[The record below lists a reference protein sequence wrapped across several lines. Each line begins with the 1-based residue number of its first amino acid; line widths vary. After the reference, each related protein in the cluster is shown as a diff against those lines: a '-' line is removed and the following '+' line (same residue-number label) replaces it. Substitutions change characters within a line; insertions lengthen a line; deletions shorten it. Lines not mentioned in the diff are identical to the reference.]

1 MKISRD
7 LTDWTVTP
15 TGGPVPA
22 DLAGVPVPASVP
34 GTSHTALLEQGL
46 IPDPY
51 LGTNETS
58 LAWMHRTTWRYATV
72 LDEPPAAADERVDLL
87 FEGIDTVATVDVDS
101 DVERTGVAQG
111 RTELGRTA
119 NMHRSYR
126 YDVRDLVGRPAN
138 LVVDLDSALETAEAE
153 EERLG
158 TRPSANSH
166 PFNMVRKMAC
176 SFGWDWGPDL
186 QTAGLW
192 KPVRVQRWRVARLA
206 QVTPLATVVP
216 GAVEL
221 ADDGVTTPGATDAAG
236 RRTGVVDV
244 RVEVELSGLAES
256 VPLTI
261 HVTVGDRGV
270 TTGIPAGWT
279 GGVLDVRV
287 HLPDVDLWWP
297 AGHGDQ
303 PLYPIEVTVH
313 EGDGKDRSNPLD
325 SWSGRVAFRTVEVD
339 RSRDEHG
346 TGFTFVVNG
355 KPVFARG
362 ANWIPDDHLLTRIT
376 RERLERRVDQALGAH
391 LNLLRVWGGGIYESD
406 DFYDVCDE
414 KGVMVW
420 QDILLACAAYPE
432 EAPHRAELEAELR
445 ENAARLAPHPSLVLW
460 NGGNENIWGHEDW
473 GWKEPLGDLTW
484 GAQYYYELFPKVLA
498 EVDPTRP
505 YSDGSPYSPGFPPE
519 QVHPNDP
526 DHGTH
531 HQWDVWNR
539 IDYSHYHDDVPR
551 FPSEFGFQGPAT
563 WATTRR
569 AILPGGDD
577 GAPPGFKDS
586 EVFLLHQKA
595 VDGNGKLDRGL
606 APHLAVP
613 ESFTDWHWA
622 TQLNQA
628 RAIQY
633 AVEHYRSW
641 WPRTAGAIV
650 WQLNDC
656 WPVTSWA
663 AVDGDGRRKPLW
675 YAMKHAFADRI
686 VTVQPRGSDLAAAL
700 VNDTDEPWTGQVD
713 AARTTLGGEVLATSG
728 LAAEPVTVAPRSVA
742 LVPLTGA
749 LTAVADPTNEVLV
762 VTLGD
767 ARGLHRWAQSK
778 DLALDPVPIRATVTA
793 QDGGYRVEVTAT
805 SLALGVTLLVDR
817 LDPDAQVDEQVV
829 DLPAGA
835 TTAFFVASGNLDP
848 RALVARPVLRTE
860 NDLVPHPAGA
870 GQ

>member
-1 MKISRD
+1 MISRE
-7 LTDWTVTP
+7 LTDWNLTA

-22 DLAGVPVPASVP
+22 DLAGVEVPATVP
-34 GTSHTALLEQGL
+34 GTNHTALLDRGL

-58 LAWMHRTTWRYATV
+58 LAWMKRTTWRYATV
-72 LDEPPAAADERVDLL
+72 LDEPAAADDERVDLL
-87 FEGIDTVATVDVDS
+87 FEGVDTVAGIS
-101 DVERTGVAQG
+101 LGG
-111 RTELGRTA
+111 SELGRTA

-126 YDVRDLVGRPAN
+126 YDVRSLVGTPTD

-153 EERLG
+153 AKRLG
-158 TRPSANSH
+158 TRPMAYNQ

-206 QVTPLATVVP
+206 QVVPLATVS
-216 GAVEL
+216 
-221 ADDGVTTPGATDAAG
+221 DDGAG
-236 RRTGVVDV
+236 LVDV
-244 RVEVELSGLAES
+244 RVEIETSGLSEAGQLTVDVS
-256 VPLTI
+256 V
-261 HVTVGDRGV
+261 GRRGG
-270 TTGIPAGWT
+270 TTSVPAGWS
-279 GGVLDVRV
+279 GGTLDVHV
-287 HLPDVDLWWP
+287 EVPDVDLWWP
-297 AGHGDQ
+297 AGHGEQ
-303 PLYPIEVTVH
+303 PLYPIEVTLH
-313 EGDGKDRSNPLD
+313 EGDGTARSNPLD
-325 SWSGRVAFRTVEVD
+325 TWSGRVAFRTVEVD

-346 TGFTFVVNG
+346 TRFMFYVNG
-355 KPVFARG
+355 KHVFARG

-376 RERLERRVDQALGAH
+376 RERLEQRVDQARGAN

-432 EAPHRAELEAELR
+432 EAPHWAEFEAELR

-473 GWKEPLGDLTW
+473 DWKEPLGDLTW
-484 GAQYYYELFPKVLA
+484 GAGYYYELFPKVLA
-498 EVDPTRP
+498 EVDPTRT
-505 YSDGSPYSPGFPPE
+505 YSDGSPYSPGFTPDE
-519 QVHPNDP
+519 VHPNDP

-539 IDYSHYHDDVPR
+539 IDYTHYRDDVPR

-563 WATTRR
+563 WATMQR
-569 AILPGGDD
+569 AILPDSAD
-577 GAPPGFKDS
+577 VPPGFKES

-595 VDGNGKLDRGL
+595 EHGNLKLDGGL
-606 APHLAVP
+606 AAHLDVP
-613 ESFTDWHWA
+613 QDFVDWHWA

-628 RAIQY
+628 RAIQF
-633 AVEHYRSW
+633 ALEHYRSW

-675 YAMKHAFADRI
+675 YALKHAFADRL
-686 VTVQPRGSDLAAAL
+686 VTVQPRGTDLVAAL
-700 VNDTDEPWTGQVD
+700 VNDTDEAWTGQVE
-713 AARTTLGGEVLATSG
+713 AVRTALDGAVLATSDPAG
-728 LAAEPVTVAPRSVA
+728 ETVTVGPRSVA
-742 LVPLTGA
+742 YVPLAGD
-749 LTAVADPTNEVLV
+749 LVAVGDPANEVLV
-762 VTLGD
+762 VTLGE
-767 ARGLHRWAQSK
+767 ARGLHRWAESK
-778 DLALDPVPIRATVTA
+778 DLALDPAPLRTTVTA
-793 QDGGYRVEVTAT
+793 EDGGYRVDVTAT
-805 SLALGVTLLVDR
+805 SLALGVTLLADR
-817 LDPDAQVDEQVV
+817 LDPDAQVDDQVV

-835 TTAFFVASGNLDP
+835 TAVFHVTSSGLDQD
-848 RALVARPVLRTE
+848 ALTTRPVLRTE
-860 NDLVPHPAGA
+860 NDLVRTAG
-870 GQ
+870 

>member
-1 MKISRD
+1 MISRE
-7 LTDWTVTP
+7 LTDWNLTA

-22 DLAGVPVPASVP
+22 DLAGIEVPATVP
-34 GTSHTALLEQGL
+34 GTNHTALLERGL

-58 LAWMHRTTWRYATV
+58 LTWMKRSTWRYATV
-72 LDEPPAAADERVDLL
+72 LDEPAAAPDERVDLL
-87 FEGIDTVATVDVDS
+87 FEGVDTVAGIS
-101 DVERTGVAQG
+101 LGGVG
-111 RTELGRTA
+111 LGRTA

-126 YDVRDLVGRPAN
+126 YDVRSLVGEPTD

-153 EERLG
+153 AKRLG
-158 TRPSANSH
+158 TRPMAYNQ

-206 QVTPLATVVP
+206 RVTPLATV
-216 GAVEL
+216 
-221 ADDGVTTPGATDAAG
+221 ADDG
-236 RRTGVVDV
+236 TGLVDV
-244 RVEVELSGLAES
+244 RVEIERSGLS
-256 VPLTI
+256 DLGRLT
-261 HVTVGDRGV
+261 VDVSVGDRGV
-270 TTGIPAGWT
+270 SSMVSPGWT
-279 GGVLDVRV
+279 GGVLDVQV
-287 HLPDVDLWWP
+287 EAGDVDLWWP

-303 PLYPIEVTVH
+303 PLYPIEVAVY
-313 EGDGKDRSNPLD
+313 EGNGEDRSNPLD
-325 SWSGRVAFRTVEVD
+325 TWSGRVAFRTVEVD
-339 RSRDEHG
+339 RGREEHG
-346 TGFTFVVNG
+346 TRFMFVVNG
-355 KPVFARG
+355 KRVFARG

-376 RERLERRVDQALGAH
+376 RERLERRVDQARGAN

-432 EAPHRAELEAELR
+432 ESPHRAEFEAELR

-484 GAQYYYELFPKVLA
+484 GAGYYYELFPKILA

-505 YSDGSPYSPGFPPE
+505 YSDGSPYSPGFTPDE
-519 QVHPNDP
+519 VHPNDP

-539 IDYSHYHDDVPR
+539 VDYTHYRDDVPR

-563 WATTRR
+563 WATMRR
-569 AILPGGDD
+569 AILPDSAD
-577 GAPPGFKDS
+577 VPAGFKES

-595 VDGNGKLDRGL
+595 EHGNLKLDGGL
-606 APHLAVP
+606 AAHLDVP
-613 ESFTDWHWA
+613 QDFTDWHWA

-633 AVEHYRSW
+633 ALEHYRSW

-675 YAMKHAFADRI
+675 YAMKHAFADRL
-686 VTVQPRGSDLAAAL
+686 VTVQPRGSELVAAF
-700 VNDTDEPWTGQVD
+700 VNDTDEPWTGPVE
-713 AARTTLGGEVLATSG
+713 AVRTSLGGKVLS
-728 LAAEPVTVAPRSVA
+728 AADPAGEPVTVGPRSVA
-742 LVPLTGA
+742 LVPLTGDLVA
-749 LTAVADPTNEVLV
+749 VGDTANEVLV
-762 VTLGD
+762 VTLGG
-767 ARGLHRWAQSK
+767 ARALHRWAESK
-778 DLALDPVPIRATVTA
+778 DLALDPDPVRTTVAA

-805 SLALGVTLLVDR
+805 SLALGVTLLADR
-817 LDPDAQVDEQVV
+817 LDPDAQVDEQVI
-829 DLPAGA
+829 DLPAG
-835 TTAFFVASGNLDP
+835 TTAVFHVASRGLDP
-848 RALVARPVLRTE
+848 EALVRRPVLRTE
-860 NDLVPHPAGA
+860 NDLVRTAG
-870 GQ
+870 

>member
-1 MKISRD
+1 MISRE
-7 LTDWTVTP
+7 LTDWTLTA

-22 DLAGVPVPASVP
+22 DLAGVDVPATVP
-34 GTSHTALLEQGL
+34 GTNHTALLDRGL

-58 LAWMHRTTWRYATV
+58 LAWMKRATWRYATV
-72 LDEPPAAADERVDLL
+72 LDEPAAAPDERVDLL
-87 FEGIDTVATVDVDS
+87 FEGVDTVAEIS
-101 DVERTGVAQG
+101 LGGAA
-111 RTELGRTA
+111 LGRTA

-126 YDVRDLVGRPAN
+126 YDIRSLVGTPAD

-153 EERLG
+153 AERIG
-158 TRPSANSH
+158 TRPMAYDQ

-206 QVTPLATVVP
+206 GVVPLATVS
-216 GAVEL
+216 
-221 ADDGVTTPGATDAAG
+221 DDGAG
-236 RRTGVVDV
+236 LVDVRLEVETSGLSDVGQLVVDV
-244 RVEVELSGLAES
+244 S
-256 VPLTI
+256 
-261 HVTVGDRGV
+261 VGDRGV
-270 TTGIPAGWT
+270 TTGIPAGWS
-279 GGVLDVRV
+279 GGALDVQV
-287 HLPDVDLWWP
+287 EVPDVDLWWP
-297 AGHGDQ
+297 AGHGEQ
-303 PLYPIEVTVH
+303 PLYPIVVTLY
-313 EGDGKDRSNPLD
+313 EGNGEDRSNPLD

-339 RSRDEHG
+339 RGRDEHG
-346 TGFTFVVNG
+346 TAFTFVING

-376 RERLERRVDQALGAH
+376 RERLEQRVDQALGAH

-432 EAPHRAELEAELR
+432 EAPHPTEFEAELR

-473 GWKEPLGDLTW
+473 NWKEPLGDLTW
-484 GAQYYYELFPKVLA
+484 GAGYYYELFPKVLA
-498 EVDPTRP
+498 EVDPTRT

-519 QVHPNDP
+519 ETHPNDP

-539 IDYSHYHDDVPR
+539 IDYTHYRDDVPR

-563 WATTRR
+563 WATMQR
-569 AILPGGDD
+569 AILPDSAD
-577 GAPPGFKDS
+577 VPPGFKES

-595 VDGNGKLDRGL
+595 LDGNGKLDRGL
-606 APHLAVP
+606 APHLGVP
-613 ESFTDWHWA
+613 EDFTDWHWA

-628 RAIQY
+628 RALQF
-633 AVEHYRSW
+633 ALEHYRSW

-675 YAMKHAFADRI
+675 YALKHAFADRV
-686 VTVQPRGSDLAAAL
+686 VTVQPRGTDLVAAL
-700 VNDTDEPWTGQVD
+700 VNDTDEPWTGQVE
-713 AARTTLGGEVLATSG
+713 AVRTTLDGAVLAASDT
-728 LAAEPVTVAPRSVA
+728 AAGTVTVAPRSVTH
-742 LVPLTGA
+742 VPLAGD
-749 LTAVADPTNEVLV
+749 LVAVGDPANEVLV
-762 VTLGD
+762 VTVGE
-767 ARGLHRWAQSK
+767 ARGLHRWAESK
-778 DLALDPVPIRATVTA
+778 DLALDPAPVRATVTA
-793 QDGGYRVEVTAT
+793 EDGGYRVDVTAT
-805 SLALGVTLLVDR
+805 SLALGVTLLADR
-817 LDPDAQVDEQVV
+817 LDPDAEVDDQVV
-829 DLPAGA
+829 DLPAG
-835 TTAFFVASGNLDP
+835 TTAVFHVTSTGLDP
-848 RALVARPVLRTE
+848 EALVTRPVLRTE
-860 NDLVPHPAGA
+860 NDLVRAAG
-870 GQ
+870 

>member
-1 MKISRD
+1 MISRE
-7 LTDWTVTP
+7 LTEWNLTA

-22 DLAGVPVPASVP
+22 DLAGIEVPATVP
-34 GTSHTALLEQGL
+34 GTSHTALLDRDL

-58 LAWMHRTTWRYATV
+58 LAWMKRATWRYATV
-72 LDEPPAAADERVDLL
+72 LDEPAAASDERVDLL
-87 FEGIDTVATVDVDS
+87 FEGVDTVAGIS
-101 DVERTGVAQG
+101 LGGV
-111 RTELGRTA
+111 ELGRTA

-126 YDVRDLVGRPAN
+126 YDVRSLVGAPAD
-138 LVVDLDSALETAEAE
+138 LVVDLDSALEAAAAEAL
-153 EERLG
+153 RLG
-158 TRPSANSH
+158 TRPMAYDQ

-192 KPVRVQRWRVARLA
+192 KPVRVQRWRVARLVR
-206 QVTPLATVVP
+206 VTPLVTVVP
-216 GAVEL
+216 GDVAL
-221 ADDGVTTPGATDAAG
+221 SDDEVVAPGSSVSDAEG

-244 RVEVELSGLAES
+244 HVEIERSGLGEP
-256 VPLTI
+256 VPLTLD
-261 HVTVGDRGV
+261 VSVGGQSGRGV
-270 TTGIPAGWT
+270 STFLPASASGTTH
-279 GGVLDVRV
+279 VRV
-287 HLPDVDLWWP
+287 HLPDPELWWP
-297 AGHGDQ
+297 AGHGEQ
-303 PLYPIEVTVH
+303 PLYPVEVRLYAGNG
-313 EGDGKDRSNPLD
+313 EDRSEPLD
-325 SWSGRVAFRTVEVD
+325 SWDGRVGFRNVVVD
-339 RSRDEHG
+339 TTPDEQG
-346 TGFTFVVNG
+346 TSFTFVVNG
-355 KPVFARG
+355 KHVFARG

-376 RERLERRVDQALGAH
+376 RERLERRIDQARGAN

-432 EAPHRAELEAELR
+432 EDPHWGELEAELR

-484 GAQYYYELFPKVLA
+484 GAGYYYELFPKVLA
-498 EVDPTRP
+498 EIDPTRP
-505 YSDGSPYSPGFPPE
+505 YADGSPYSPGFAPE
-519 QVHPNDP
+519 EMHPNDP
-526 DHGTH
+526 NHGTH

-539 IDYSHYHDDVPR
+539 IDYTHYRDDVPR

-563 WATTRR
+563 WATMRR
-569 AILPGGDD
+569 AILPQGDSVVEPVEI
-577 GAPPGFKDS
+577 PPGFKES

-595 VDGNGKLDRGL
+595 EHGNLKLDGGL
-606 APHLAVP
+606 AAHLDVP
-613 ESFTDWHWA
+613 EGFVDWHWA

-675 YAMKHAFADRI
+675 YALKHAFADRI
-686 VTVQPRGSDLAAAL
+686 VTVQPRGAGLVAAL

-713 AARTTLGGEVLATSG
+713 AARTTLGGDVLATSG
-728 LAAEPVTVAPRSVA
+728 SEVAVAPRSVT
-742 LVPLTGA
+742 LVPLEGT
-749 LTAVADPTNEVLV
+749 VADVGDAANEVLV
-762 VTLGD
+762 VTFGG
-767 ARGLHRWAQSK
+767 ARGLHRWAESK
-778 DLALDPVPIRATVTA
+778 DLALDPAPVRTTVVA
-793 QDGGYRVEVTAT
+793 EEGGYRVDVTAT
-805 SLALGVTLLVDR
+805 SLALGVTLLPDR

-829 DLPAGA
+829 DLPAG
-835 TTAFFVASGNLDP
+835 TTTVFHVTSQGLDP
-848 RALVARPVLRTE
+848 EALASRPVLRTE
-860 NDLVPHPAGA
+860 NDLVPSAG
-870 GQ
+870 

>member
-7 LTDWTVTP
+7 LTDWTVTA

-22 DLAGVPVPASVP
+22 DLAGVPVPATVP

-51 LGTNETS
+51 LGTNETE
-58 LAWMHRTTWRYATV
+58 LAWMKRATWRYATV
-72 LDEPPAAADERVDLL
+72 LDEPAADDDEHVDLV
-87 FEGIDTVATVDVDS
+87 FEGIDTVAGVVVDT
-101 DVERTGVAQG
+101 DVEQTAVGQG
-111 RTELGRTA
+111 RVELGRTA
-119 NMHRSYR
+119 NMHRFYR
-126 YDVRDLVGRPAN
+126 YDVRGLVGTPAN
-138 LVVDLDSALETAEAE
+138 LMVDLDSALETAEAE
-153 EERLG
+153 AERLG
-158 TRPSANSH
+158 ARPMAYDQ

-192 KPVRVQRWRVARLA
+192 KPVRVERWRVARIA
-206 QVTPLATVVP
+206 SVTPLAT
-216 GAVEL
+216 L
-221 ADDGVTTPGATDAAG
+221 ADDG
-236 RRTGVVDV
+236 TGLVDV
-244 RVEVELSGLAES
+244 RVEIETSGLGDI
-256 VPLTI
+256 PRLT
-261 HVTVGDRGV
+261 VDVSVGDRGT
-270 TTGIPAGWT
+270 TTGVSAGWS

-287 HLPDVDLWWP
+287 EAGDVDLWWP
-297 AGHGDQ
+297 AGHGEQ
-303 PLYPIEVTVH
+303 PLYPIEVAVH
-313 EGDGKDRSNPLD
+313 VGNGEDRSEPLD
-325 SWSGRVAFRTVEVD
+325 LWSGRVAFRTVELE
-339 RSRDEHG
+339 RERDEHG
-346 TGFTFVVNG
+346 TSFVFRVNG

-376 RERLERRVDQALGAH
+376 RERLEERVDQALGAN

-432 EAPHRAELEAELR
+432 EEPHRSELEAELR
-445 ENAARLAPHPSLVLW
+445 ENASRLAPHPSLVLW

-484 GAQYYYELFPKVLA
+484 GAGYYYELFPKVLA

-505 YSDGSPYSPGFPPE
+505 YSDGSPYSPGFTPE

-539 IDYSHYHDDVPR
+539 VDYTHYRDDVPR
-551 FPSEFGFQGPAT
+551 FSSEFGFQGPAT
-563 WATTRR
+563 WATSRR
-569 AILPGGDD
+569 AILPDSAD
-577 GAPPGFKDS
+577 VPDGFKES

-595 VDGNGKLDRGL
+595 DDGNGKLDRGL
-606 APHLAVP
+606 APHLGVP
-613 ESFTDWHWA
+613 EGFVDWHWA

-675 YAMKHAFADRI
+675 YTMRHAFADRL
-686 VTVQPRGSDLAAAL
+686 VTVQPRPDGLVAAL
-700 VNDTDEPWTGQVD
+700 VNDTDEPWAGQLGAD
-713 AARTTLGGEVLATSG
+713 RTTLAGEVLATSDR
-728 LAAEPVTVAPRSVA
+728 AVVVAPRSVA
-742 LVPLTGA
+742 LVPLEGD
-749 LTAVADPTNEVLV
+749 LVAVADAAREVLV
-762 VTLGD
+762 VSLG
-767 ARGLHRWAQSK
+767 AERGLHRWAESK
-778 DLALDPVPIRATVTA
+778 GLALDAEPLQTAVTG
-793 QDGGYRVEVTAT
+793 QDDGYRVEVTAT
-805 SLALGVTLLVDR
+805 SLALGVTLLADR
-817 LDPDAQVDEQVV
+817 LDPGAQVDEQVV

-835 TTAFFVASGNLDP
+835 TAVFHVTTGRELDVA
-848 RALVARPVLRTE
+848 ALVSRPVLRTE
-860 NDLVPHPAGA
+860 NDLVAR
-870 GQ
+870 

>member
-1 MKISRD
+1 MISRA
-7 LTDWTVTP
+7 LTDWNLTA

-22 DLAGVPVPASVP
+22 HLTGVEVPATVP
-34 GTSHTALLEQGL
+34 GTNHTALLERGL

-51 LGTNETS
+51 VGTNETS
-58 LAWMHRTTWRYATV
+58 LAWMKRSTWRYATV
-72 LDEPPAAADERVDLL
+72 LDEPAAAADERVDLL
-87 FEGIDTVATVDVDS
+87 FEGVDTVAGIS
-101 DVERTGVAQG
+101 LGGV
-111 RTELGRTA
+111 RLGRTA

-126 YDVRDLVGRPAN
+126 YDVRSLVGTPAD

-153 EERLG
+153 AERLG
-158 TRPSANSH
+158 TRPMAYDQ

-192 KPVRVQRWRVARLA
+192 KPVRVERWRVARLA
-206 QVTPLATVVP
+206 RTTPLATVVP
-216 GAVEL
+216 GHVDL
-221 ADDGVTTPGATDAAG
+221 ADDEVLTPGVADAAG

-244 RVEVELSGLAES
+244 RLEIELSGLSEPG
-256 VPLTI
+256 PLT
-261 HVTVGDRGV
+261 VDVAVGDRRV

-279 GGVLDVRV
+279 GGSLDVRV
-287 HLPDVDLWWP
+287 QLPDVDLWWP

-303 PLYPIEVTVH
+303 PLYPIEVTLH
-313 EGDGKDRSNPLD
+313 EGNGEDRSNPLD
-325 SWSGRVAFRTVEVD
+325 AWSGRVAFRTVEVNRD
-339 RSRDEHG
+339 RDEHG
-346 TGFTFVVNG
+346 TSFVFVVNG
-355 KPVFARG
+355 KPVSARG

-376 RERLERRVDQALGAH
+376 RERLEQRVDQARGAH

-414 KGVMVW
+414 QGVMVW
-420 QDILLACAAYPE
+420 QDALLACAAYPE
-432 EAPHRAELEAELR
+432 ESPHWAEFEAELR

-473 GWKEPLGDLTW
+473 GWKDRLGDLTW
-484 GAQYYYELFPKVLA
+484 GARYYYELFPKVLA

-505 YSDGSPYSPGFPPE
+505 YSDGSPYSPGFPPD

-539 IDYSHYHDDVPR
+539 VDYIRYRDDVPR

-563 WATTRR
+563 WATMRR
-569 AILPGGDD
+569 AILPDSAAVPD
-577 GAPPGFKDS
+577 GFKES

-606 APHLAVP
+606 APHLDVP
-613 ESFTDWHWA
+613 EDFADWHWA

-628 RAIQY
+628 RAVRY
-633 AVEHYRSW
+633 ALEHYRSW

-663 AVDGDGRRKPLW
+663 AIDGDGRRKPLW
-675 YAMKHAFADRI
+675 YAMRHAFADRL
-686 VTVQPRGSDLAAAL
+686 VTVQPRGTELVAAL
-700 VNDTDEPWTGQVD
+700 VNDTDEPWTGQVG
-713 AARTTLGGEVLATSG
+713 ALRTTLGGDVLATTDP
-728 LAAEPVTVAPRSVA
+728 AAGHTTVGPRSVS
-742 LVPLTGA
+742 LVPLGSDVV
-749 LTAVADPTNEVLV
+749 AVGDVTNEVLV
-762 VTLGD
+762 VTLGE
-767 ARGLHRWAQSK
+767 ARALHRWAESK
-778 DLALDPVPIRATVTA
+778 DLALDPDPVRATVTTQA
-793 QDGGYRVEVTAT
+793 GGCRVEVTAT
-805 SLALGVTLLVDR
+805 SLALGVTLLADR

-835 TTAFFVASGNLDP
+835 TAVFHVTGDRLDP
-848 RALVARPVLRTE
+848 EALVTRPVLRTE
-860 NDLVPHPAGA
+860 NDLVRGTLARPAG
-870 GQ
+870 

>member
-1 MKISRD
+1 MMISHE
-7 LTDWTVTP
+7 LTEWNLTA

-22 DLAGVPVPASVP
+22 DLAGIEVPATVP
-34 GTSHTALLEQGL
+34 GTNHTALLERGL

-58 LAWMHRTTWRYATV
+58 LAWMKRSTWRYATV
-72 LDEPPAAADERVDLL
+72 LDEPAAAPDERVDLL
-87 FEGIDTVATVDVDS
+87 FEGVDTVAGIS
-101 DVERTGVAQG
+101 LGGVA
-111 RTELGRTA
+111 LGRTA

-126 YDVRDLVGRPAN
+126 YDVRSLVGAPAD

-153 EERLG
+153 AKRLG
-158 TRPSANSH
+158 TRPMAYNQ

-206 QVTPLATVVP
+206 QVTPLVTVIP
-216 GAVEL
+216 GHVDL
-221 ADDGVTTPGATDAAG
+221 ADDEVVTPGVADAAG

-244 RVEVELSGLAES
+244 RLQIELSGLSEPG
-256 VPLTI
+256 PLT
-261 HVTVGDRGV
+261 VDVAVGDRGV
-270 TTGIPAGWT
+270 ATGIPAGWT
-279 GGVLDVRV
+279 GGSLDVRV
-287 HLPDVDLWWP
+287 QLPDVELWWP
-297 AGHGDQ
+297 AGHGEQ
-303 PLYPIEVTVH
+303 PLYPVEVSLY
-313 EGDGKDRSNPLD
+313 EGNGEDRSNPLD

-339 RSRDEHG
+339 RGRDEHG
-346 TGFTFVVNG
+346 TAFTFVING
-355 KPVFARG
+355 KHVFVRG

-376 RERLERRVDQALGAH
+376 RERLEQRVDQALGAN

-414 KGVMVW
+414 RGVMVW

-432 EAPHRAELEAELR
+432 ESPHWAEFEAELR

-473 GWKEPLGDLTW
+473 DWKEPLGDLTW
-484 GAQYYYELFPKVLA
+484 GAGYYYGLFPKVLA
-498 EVDPTRP
+498 EVDPTRT
-505 YSDGSPYSPGFPPE
+505 YSDGSPYSPGLTPE
-519 QVHPNDP
+519 QMHPNDP
-526 DHGTH
+526 NHGTH

-539 IDYSHYHDDVPR
+539 VDYTHYRDDVPR

-563 WATTRR
+563 WATMQR
-569 AILPGGDD
+569 AILPDS
-577 GAPPGFKDS
+577 AAVPAGFKES

-595 VDGNGKLDRGL
+595 LDGNGKLDRGL
-606 APHLAVP
+606 APHLGVP
-613 ESFTDWHWA
+613 EDFTDWHWA

-633 AVEHYRSW
+633 ALEHYRSW

-675 YAMKHAFADRI
+675 YAMKHAFADRL
-686 VTVQPRGSDLAAAL
+686 VTVQPRGSELVAAL
-700 VNDTDEPWTGQVD
+700 VNDTDEPWTGQVA
-713 AARTTLGGEVLATSG
+713 AARTTLGGEVLAASDP
-728 LAAEPVTVAPRSVA
+728 AAEPVTVEPRSVV
-742 LVPLTGA
+742 LVPLTGD
-749 LTAVADPTNEVLV
+749 LVAVTDAANEVLV
-762 VTLGD
+762 VTLGE
-767 ARGLHRWAQSK
+767 ARALHRWAESK
-778 DLALDPVPIRATVTA
+778 DLALDPSPVRTTVTA
-793 QDGGYRVEVTAT
+793 QDGGYRVEATAT
-805 SLALGVTLLVDR
+805 SLALGVTLLADR
-817 LDPDAQVDEQVV
+817 LDPEANVDEQVI

-835 TTAFFVASGNLDP
+835 TAVFHVTSTGLDP
-848 RALVARPVLRTE
+848 EALVTRPVLRTE
-860 NDLVPHPAGA
+860 NDLVRTAG
-870 GQ
+870 

>member
-7 LTDWTVTP
+7 LTEWTVTA

-22 DLAGVPVPASVP
+22 DLAGVPVPATVP

-51 LGTNETS
+51 LGTNETA
-58 LAWMHRTTWRYATV
+58 LAWMKRTSWRYATV
-72 LDEPPAAADERVDLL
+72 LDEPPAADDERVDLL
-87 FEGIDTVATVDVDS
+87 FEGIDTVAGVAVDT
-101 DVERTGVAQG
+101 DVEQAAAGEG
-111 RTELGRTA
+111 RVHLGRTA

-126 YDVRDLVGRPAN
+126 YDVRGLVGTPAN
-138 LVVDLDSALETAEAE
+138 LVVDLDSAIETAEAE
-153 EERLG
+153 AARIG
-158 TRPSANSH
+158 TRPMAYDQ

-192 KPVRVQRWRVARLA
+192 KPVRVERWRVARIA
-206 QVTPLATVVP
+206 RVTPLATV
-216 GAVEL
+216 
-221 ADDGVTTPGATDAAG
+221 ADDGSGL
-236 RRTGVVDV
+236 VDV
-244 RVEVELSGLAES
+244 RVEIETSGLSEAG
-256 VPLTI
+256 PL
-261 HVTVGDRGV
+261 VVDVSVGDRGT

-287 HLPDVDLWWP
+287 EAGDVDLWWP
-297 AGHGDQ
+297 AGYGEQ
-303 PLYPIEVTVH
+303 PLYPIEVAVY
-313 EGDGKDRSNPLD
+313 EGHGEDRSNPLD
-325 SWSGRVAFRTVEVD
+325 TWSGRVAFRTVEVD
-339 RSRDEHG
+339 RERDEHG
-346 TGFTFVVNG
+346 TGFVFSING
-355 KPVFARG
+355 TPVFPRG

-376 RERLERRVDQALGAH
+376 RERLEQRVDQALGAN

-432 EAPHRAELEAELR
+432 EEPHRSEFEAELR
-445 ENAARLAPHPSLVLW
+445 ENASRLAPHPSLVLW

-484 GAQYYYELFPKVLA
+484 GAGYYYELFPKVLA

-505 YSDGSPYSPGFPPE
+505 YADGSPYSPGATPE

-539 IDYSHYHDDVPR
+539 VDYTHYRDDVPR
-551 FPSEFGFQGPAT
+551 FASEFGFQGPPT
-563 WATTRR
+563 WATLRR
-569 AILPGGDD
+569 AVLPDSAD
-577 GAPPGFKDS
+577 APGHAAVPEGFKES

-595 VDGNGKLDRGL
+595 IDGNGKLDRGL
-606 APHLAVP
+606 APHLDVP
-613 ESFTDWHWA
+613 DDFVDWHWA

-628 RAIQY
+628 RAIRY

-675 YAMKHAFADRI
+675 YAMRHAFADRV
-686 VTVQPRGSDLAAAL
+686 VTVQPRGDGLVAAL
-700 VNDTDEPWTGQVD
+700 VNDTDEPWAGQVD
-713 AARTTLGGEVLATSG
+713 AARTTLGGEVLASSG
-728 LAAEPVTVAPRSVA
+728 SEVVVTPRSVT
-742 LVPLTGA
+742 LVPLEGDLA
-749 LTAVADPTNEVLV
+749 AVADAAHEALV
-762 VTLGD
+762 VSLG
-767 ARGLHRWAQSK
+767 AERAVYRWAESK
-778 DLALDPVPIRATVTA
+778 DLALDPAPLETLVTS

-805 SLALGVTLLVDR
+805 SLALGVTLLADR
-817 LDPDAQVDEQVV
+817 LDPGAQVDDQVV

-835 TTAFFVASGNLDP
+835 TAVFHVTTGRELDP
-848 RALVARPVLRTE
+848 AALTARPVLRTE
-860 NDLVPHPAGA
+860 NDLVAR
-870 GQ
+870 

>member
-1 MKISRD
+1 MMISRE
-7 LTDWTVTP
+7 LTDWNLTA

-22 DLAGVPVPASVP
+22 ELAGTTIPATVP
-34 GTSHTALLEQGL
+34 GTNHTALLDHDL

-58 LAWMHRTTWRYATV
+58 LAWMKRSTWRYSTV
-72 LDEPPAAADERVDLL
+72 LDEPAAAPDERVDLL
-87 FEGIDTVATVDVDS
+87 FEGIDTVAAVS
-101 DVERTGVAQG
+101 LGGTG
-111 RTELGRTA
+111 LGRTA

-126 YDVRDLVGRPAN
+126 YDVRDLVGAPAD
-138 LVVDLDSALETAEAE
+138 LVVDLESALETAEAE
-153 EERLG
+153 AARIG
-158 TRPSANSH
+158 ARPMAYDQ

-206 QVTPLATVVP
+206 RVTPLATVS
-216 GAVEL
+216 
-221 ADDGVTTPGATDAAG
+221 DDG
-236 RRTGVVDV
+236 TGLVDV
-244 RVEVELSGLAES
+244 RVEVETSGLSDAG
-256 VPLTI
+256 PL
-261 HVTVGDRGV
+261 VVDVSVGDRGA
-270 TTGIPAGWT
+270 TTALPAGWT
-279 GGVLDVRV
+279 GGVLDVQV
-287 HLPDVDLWWP
+287 EAGNVDLWWP
-297 AGHGDQ
+297 AGYGDQ
-303 PLYPIEVTVH
+303 PLYPVEVTLH
-313 EGDGKDRSNPLD
+313 EGDGEDRSNPLD

-339 RSRDEHG
+339 RGRDEHG
-346 TGFTFVVNG
+346 TRFTFVVNG
-355 KPVFARG
+355 KPVFVRG

-376 RERLERRVDQALGAH
+376 RERLEQRVDQALGAH

-473 GWKEPLGDLTW
+473 DWKEPLGDLTW
-484 GAQYYYELFPKVLA
+484 GAGYYYELFPQVLA

-505 YSDGSPYSPGFPPE
+505 YADGSPYSPGFTPE
-519 QVHPNDP
+519 EKHPNDP

-539 IDYSHYHDDVPR
+539 VDYTHYRDDVPR
-551 FPSEFGFQGPAT
+551 FPSEFGFQGPAA
-563 WATTRR
+563 WATMRR
-569 AILPGGDD
+569 AVIPDSAAV
-577 GAPPGFKDS
+577 APAGFKESD
-586 EVFLLHQKA
+586 VFLLHQKA
-595 VDGNGKLDRGL
+595 DQGNLKLDRGL
-606 APHLAVP
+606 APHLDVP
-613 ESFTDWHWA
+613 EDFTDWHWA

-628 RAIQY
+628 RAIRH
-633 AVEHYRSW
+633 ALEHYRSW

-675 YAMKHAFADRI
+675 YAMKHAFADRM
-686 VTVQPRGSDLAAAL
+686 VTVQPRGADLVAAL
-700 VNDTDEPWTGQVD
+700 VNDTDEPWTGQVS
-713 AARTTLGGEVLATSG
+713 ASRTTLGGEVLAASDP
-728 LAAEPVTVAPRSVA
+728 AAEAVTVGPRSVT
-742 LVPLTGA
+742 LVPLTGDVV
-749 LTAVADPTNEVLV
+749 AVADPANEVLV
-762 VTLGD
+762 VTLGE
-767 ARGLHRWAQSK
+767 ARALHRWAESK
-778 DLALDPVPIRATVTA
+778 DLALDPAPVRTTVTA
-793 QDGGYRVEVTAT
+793 QDGGYRVDVTAT

-829 DLPAGA
+829 DLPAGG
-835 TTAFFVASGNLDP
+835 TAVFHVTGRGLDP
-848 RALVARPVLRTE
+848 EALVARPVLRTE
-860 NDLVPHPAGA
+860 NDLVRTAG
-870 GQ
+870 